1 MADPNE
7 VDLQSLF
14 DENCLLAIY
23 RIAPPFRSN
32 AFNVWVA
39 TITLGA
45 LGLIS
50 VLHIAIPRLRDSFI
64 FPFSDTFT
72 SLANGGLALAGTIL
86 GFLIAGFAILCTI
99 LRPQTMIA
107 LHQIPNDKYQ
117 LTELKLLFVGFVDV
131 MVQFLALLAWSAMVL
146 IVGGK
151 TGIAAMVGVMLAKIH
166 WMVPYV
172 LLHVTLVLWGTWL
185 VMLVLALKS
194 FIFNLYH
201 SLLLGLA
208 DAADDYQR
216 QKRREAQTAAGK

>member
-1 MADPNE
+1 VSESNG
-7 VDLQSLF
+7 VDLKSLF
-14 DENCLLAIY
+14 DEKGLFAIY
-23 RIAPPFRSN
+23 RISPPFRSN
-32 AFNVWVA
+32 ACNVWIAATTFVILVA
-39 TITLGA
+39 T
-45 LGLIS
+45 S
-50 VLHIAIPRLRDSFI
+50 VLHIGVPRLRDSFI

-99 LRPQTMIA
+99 LRPQTMLA
-107 LHQIPNDKYQ
+107 LHQIPNEKYK

-131 MVQFLALLAWSAMVL
+131 MVQFLALLGWSAIVL

-151 TGIAAMVGVMLAKIH
+151 TGMAAMYGAMLARIH
-166 WMVPYV
+166 WMIPYV
-172 LLHVTLVLWGTWL
+172 LLHVVLVLWGTWL
-185 VMLVLALKS
+185 LMLVLALKS

-216 QKRREAQTAAGK
+216 QKRKEEHINADK